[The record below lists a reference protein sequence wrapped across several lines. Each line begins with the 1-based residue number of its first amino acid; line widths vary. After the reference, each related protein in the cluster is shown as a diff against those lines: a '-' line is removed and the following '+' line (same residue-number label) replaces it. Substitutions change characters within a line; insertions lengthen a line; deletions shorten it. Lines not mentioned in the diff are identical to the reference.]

1 MKKLVTAA
9 LIMLFSTWA
18 SASIVYSVNR
28 TIGAGT
34 VVGSIETDGTLGTLN
49 ASNILDWTFT
59 LTSPTLSGGSP
70 DIITKTGA
78 IQTNEFGG
86 FLTATLSDLLFDFSA
101 GPAAAGFML
110 FQGGSTNYWCVQTN
124 GCFDNLGSR
133 EALGF
138 GTTGLTA
145 DIVGYRTQQVIA
157 SVTNAVPEPTV
168 LSLMAISLLVLGFS
182 RRKHN

>member
-78 IQTNEFGG
+78 IQTNEAGG
-86 FLTATLSDLLFDFSA
+86 FLTATLSELLFDFSA
-101 GPAAAGFML
+101 GPALGFML
-110 FQGGSTNYWCVQTN
+110 FQGGNSNFWCVQTN
-124 GCFDNLGSR
+124 GCFDFGGSA

-138 GTTGLTA
+138 GTTGTATA
-145 DIVGYRTQQVIA
+145 DVVAYRTQQVIA

-168 LSLMAISLLVLGFS
+168 LSLVAISLLSLGFS